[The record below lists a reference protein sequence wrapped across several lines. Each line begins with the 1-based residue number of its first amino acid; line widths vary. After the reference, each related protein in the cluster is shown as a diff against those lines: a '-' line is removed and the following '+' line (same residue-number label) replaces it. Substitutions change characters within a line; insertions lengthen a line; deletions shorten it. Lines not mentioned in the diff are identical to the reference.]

1 MVSEDLTSTMMVLPI
16 TFAKKEVEIKGGPP
30 LDVAVRKRATVL
42 ELLTGKVRSYCSTGM
57 PSSSSIFAFTSL
69 MVSEDSTSTVMALL
83 VTCAKTEDEMKGRLL
98 LDVIIVQPSSSCLP
112 PK

>member
-42 ELLTGKVRSYCSTGM
+42 ELPTGKVRSYCPTGM
-57 PSSSSIFAFTSL
+57 PSSSSIFAFTSS

-98 LDVIIVQPSSSCLP
+98 LHVIMVQPSSSCLP